1 MFSRFLN
8 SAPVAGGSL
17 PISSNEVLRKR
28 QPKPNRHTCSPE
40 RIRNQ
45 SGVVSTPKADRKRFG
60 PAQHMTAETHAT
72 ALLEL
77 LREADYPPGYMLNF
91 AEIGKVYA
99 EMCAQNRWRQR
110 GWHSVGRAFDLLT
123 TNGEKPYANFW
134 GEDGRAQR
142 LRVYPIPTETVVPSS
157 VLKVA

>member
-1 MFSRFLN
+1 MLGKLFSQAETPAAKSALQPVSRPKPIRSSS
-8 SAPVAGGSL
+8 SAPRTA
-17 PISSNEVLRKR
+17 
-28 QPKPNRHTCSPE
+28 
-40 RIRNQ
+40 NQ
-45 SGVVSTPKADRKRFG
+45 SGVVSASKADRKRFG
-60 PAQHMTAETHAT
+60 PALHMDAMTHAA

-77 LREADYPPGYMLNF
+77 LREADYPVGYMLNF
-91 AEIGKVYA
+91 AEIRKVYA